1 MRAALTKF
9 APAPRPVAAAPAN
22 DRPANDRYAEIVVG
36 GIRTACLSRA
46 QLTALMIEDC
56 LVARANPALAPK
68 LVFATNG
75 NAVATA
81 ALDKRVAAQFTA
93 ADIVHAD
100 GQPIVTASRLF
111 AHTPISERSA
121 TTDFLHDAAK
131 ACVEQGLRLFLLG
144 ASEEVNA
151 ACAHILRMT
160 YPGIQIVGRRNGYFG
175 ASEEAGICK
184 TINESGADVVFVGL
198 GMVAEQDF
206 CLRNKAIL
214 RAGWLVTCGG
224 CFNFAAGDY
233 KRAPEWMQDSGL
245 EWLHR
250 LMCEPR
256 RLFRRYAVTNTIAI
270 FLLLTRTY
278 APKAATL

>member
-1 MRAALTKF
+1 MRAALTNF
-9 APAPRPVAAAPAN
+9 APAPHATPVA
-22 DRPANDRYAEIVVG
+22 PANDRYAEIIVG

-46 QLTALMIEDC
+46 QLTALMVEDC
-56 LVARANPALAPK
+56 LNARANPAATPK

-81 ALDKRVAAQFTA
+81 ALDSNVAAQFAA

-100 GQPIVTASRLF
+100 GQPIVAASRLF
-111 AHTPISERSA
+111 SRNPISERSA

-151 ACAHILRMT
+151 ACAAVLRRT
-160 YPGIQIVGRRNGYFG
+160 YPGIQIVGRHNGYF
-175 ASEEAGICK
+175 AANQEAGICK
-184 TINESGADVVFVGL
+184 TINDSGADVVFVGL
-198 GMVAEQDF
+198 GMVAEQAF
-206 CLRNKAIL
+206 CLRNKTKL

-233 KRAPEWMQDSGL
+233 KRAPEWMQATGL

-250 LMCEPR
+250 LIHEPR
-256 RLFRRYAVTNTIAI
+256 RLLRRYAVTNTIAI
-270 FLLLTRTY
+270 ALLLTRTY
-278 APKAATL
+278 APKAEAL